1 MSSLIHSPKNKTV
14 AFILA
19 WFLFGQFG
27 THYFYLGNKR
37 TGKIRLVLGLLV
49 VPLPFLIVLAILE
62 GFQYLRDSKDQ
73 FADRVAQG
81 GGIANCWQKTAAVTI
96 AGTALIVT
104 ALAFM
109 PDPPPPDP
117 VDEQR
122 LQGEHCRSS
131 LIADMEAAVAEE
143 VGGPGSF
150 TFAWDTFEIGSRE
163 TVQSGPFKGE
173 ESHYF
178 IVNYEDI
185 HRGKGIVSGGIRSSD
200 CHVQAMGVTSS
211 LDTQP
216 VATPIPT
223 LTAALDQDTTMEA
236 CSALGDAIRVGE
248 MKGYSVQRT
257 EMEIRATLGWS
268 HDQLIRALE
277 LCVDFID
284 REK

>member
-131 LIADMEAAVAEE
+131 LITDMETAVAEA
-143 VGGPGSF
+143 VGSPDSF
-150 TFAWDTFEIGSRE
+150 TFAWDTFEVHPRE

-173 ESHYF
+173 ELHYF
-178 IVNYEDI
+178 NVVYEDLN
-185 HRGKGIVSGGIRSSD
+185 RGKGLVLGSVRNSD
-200 CHVQAMGVTSS
+200 CSHVQDMSVTSGPDPQ
-211 LDTQP
+211 LA
-216 VATPIPT
+216 ATPIPT

-236 CSALGDAIRVGE
+236 CSALETGPKSPGWVG
-248 MKGYSVQRT
+248 GFGQ
-257 EMEIRATLGWS
+257 
-268 HDQLIRALE
+268 
-277 LCVDFID
+277 
-284 REK
+284 

>member
-73 FADRVAQG
+73 FADRVALG

-122 LQGEHCRSS
+122 LQGEHCRSN
-131 LIADMEAAVAEE
+131 LIAEIESAVAEE
-143 VGGPGSF
+143 IGGSDSF
-150 TFAWDTFEIGSRE
+150 TFAWDTFEIDSRE

-173 ESHYF
+173 ESHSF
-178 IVNYEDI
+178 IVNYEDL
-185 HRGKGIVSGGIRSSD
+185 HRGKGIVFGAIRSSD
-200 CHVQAMGVTSS
+200 CHMQVIQVTSGS
-211 LDTQP
+211 DTQP
-216 VATPIPT
+216 MATPIPT
-223 LTAALDQDTTMEA
+223 PTAALNQDITMEA
-236 CSALGDAIRVGE
+236 CGALGDAIRVGKI
-248 MKGYSVQRT
+248 KGYSVQQT

-268 HDQLIRALE
+268 HDQLMRALK